1 MARPRVLTPEII
13 IDAAAAI
20 VREVGA
26 DRLTIRA
33 LGSRLGVDPTSI
45 YRYFATMNDVRRALG
60 DHLLGDVD
68 VTVDERE
75 TWRHAVHSI
84 CTGIRR
90 AQLRQP
96 NLAVL
101 VRGAPTRLS
110 NELRITEAV
119 LAQLGRA
126 GLHPADAATAYH
138 ALIELSV
145 GSAAIDVELD
155 AEPTGD
161 REQVYAS
168 WRADYAA
175 LDSVRFPASVQ
186 AAAFLYDGTADQR
199 FDQAITLLLD
209 GIAAA
214 ATHAAGR
221 VEPVSDPSASR

>member
-1 MARPRVLTPEII
+1 MGRTRTLT
-13 IDAAAAI
+13 DAAI
-20 VREVGA
+20 VEAAATIVREGGA

-33 LGSRLGVDPTSI
+33 LGDRLGVDPTSI

-60 DHLLGDVD
+60 DHLLGEVD
-68 VTVDERE
+68 VAVDERQ

-96 NLAVL
+96 DLAVL
-101 VRGAPTRLS
+101 VRNAPTRLA
-110 NELRITEAV
+110 NELRITEAL

-126 GLHPADAATAYH
+126 GLPAAQAATAYH

-155 AEPTGD
+155 AEPAGT
-161 REQVYAS
+161 REQVYAA

-175 LDSVRFPASVQ
+175 LDPELFPASVQ
-186 AAAFLYDGTADQR
+186 AAAHLYDGTADQR

-209 GIAAA
+209 GIAQRVPAA
-214 ATHAAGR
+214 R
-221 VEPVSDPSASR
+221 